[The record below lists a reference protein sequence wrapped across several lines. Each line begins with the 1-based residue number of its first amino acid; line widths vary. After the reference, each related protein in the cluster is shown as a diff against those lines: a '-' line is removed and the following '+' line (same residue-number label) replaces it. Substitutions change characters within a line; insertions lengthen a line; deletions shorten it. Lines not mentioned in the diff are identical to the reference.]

1 MFPFELLSM
10 PDRTVNSNQGFSNMD
25 YLAVPRSNIA
35 AELLWATTIPAA
47 ALSISGLPCVAK
59 TDQGEQI
66 KGWSGSSEYNSMFA
80 RKLPKPE
87 KLGNYSWSQS
97 CVAASSQDSS
107 GNLQRACKI
116 LANNFFLAE
125 IDRTWNKKRF
135 LDGFPRLQCR
145 IPLHFS
151 SASSST
157 LQYLI
162 NVYPRLSLDT
172 S

>member
-87 KLGNYSWSQS
+87 KLGNYSSWSQS
-97 CVAASSQDSS
+97 S
-107 GNLQRACKI
+107 
-116 LANNFFLAE
+116 
-125 IDRTWNKKRF
+125 
-135 LDGFPRLQCR
+135 
-145 IPLHFS
+145 
-151 SASSST
+151 
-157 LQYLI
+157 
-162 NVYPRLSLDT
+162 NVW
-172 S
+172 

>member
-25 YLAVPRSNIA
+25 YLAVPRS
-35 AELLWATTIPAA
+35 ECRA

-87 KLGNYSWSQS
+87 KLGNYSS
-97 CVAASSQDSS
+97 
-107 GNLQRACKI
+107 
-116 LANNFFLAE
+116 
-125 IDRTWNKKRF
+125 
-135 LDGFPRLQCR
+135 
-145 IPLHFS
+145 
-151 SASSST
+151 
-157 LQYLI
+157 
-162 NVYPRLSLDT
+162 
-172 S
+172 

>member
-35 AELLWATTIPAA
+35 AELLWATTIPAAA

-87 KLGNYSWSQS
+87 KLGNYSSWSQS
-97 CVAASSQDSS
+97 S
-107 GNLQRACKI
+107 
-116 LANNFFLAE
+116 
-125 IDRTWNKKRF
+125 
-135 LDGFPRLQCR
+135 
-145 IPLHFS
+145 
-151 SASSST
+151 
-157 LQYLI
+157 
-162 NVYPRLSLDT
+162 NVW
-172 S
+172 